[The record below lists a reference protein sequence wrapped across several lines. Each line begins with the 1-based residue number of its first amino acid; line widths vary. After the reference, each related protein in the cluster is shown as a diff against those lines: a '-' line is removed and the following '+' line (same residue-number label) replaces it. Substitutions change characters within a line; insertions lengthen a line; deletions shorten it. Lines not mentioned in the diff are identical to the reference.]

1 MGALAAWLVA
11 YGLKLTWWLIRSY
24 RRAVRLFDDTHS
36 DNIGAY
42 IKWLSVFTYWAVI
55 FGVGC
60 GLLTFL
66 PDDYVYVWIL
76 SSVPFYIYLFC
87 CYINYML
94 FYEQVE
100 TAMESSGLDAD
111 ADVWDDGRQA
121 LEQQEHD
128 APSYHAEIAEKIN
141 AWVAADGYVCTGLT
155 IKDLADKLH
164 TNRTYLSEF
173 INAVYG
179 TSFRDWI
186 AGLRID
192 YAKRLLTQSPEL
204 TVANISE
211 KSGFLSSS
219 HFIRQFKEKAGCTP
233 TKWRKT
239 QEN

>member
-100 TAMESSGLDAD
+100 TALYSESAAAESAGQPVPPVAD
-111 ADVWDDGRQA
+111 
-121 LEQQEHD
+121 D
-128 APSYHAEIAEKIN
+128 APAYYADIASKISD
-141 AWVAADGYVCTGLT
+141 WVAREGYTRPHLT
-155 IKDLADKLH
+155 IKDLAEELH
-164 TNRTYLSEF
+164 TNRTYLSAY
-173 INAVYG
+173 INAEMKATYRG
-179 TSFRDWI
+179 WI
-186 AGLRID
+186 TGLRID
-192 YAKRLLTQSPEL
+192 YAKRQMLRHPEL
-204 TVANISE
+204 KLAVVSE
-211 KSGFLSSS
+211 QSGFLSQS
-219 HFIRQFKEKAGCTP
+219 HFIKAFKEREGCSP
-233 TKWRKT
+233 ARWR
-239 QEN
+239 QRQGE